1 MMSTFV
7 RNPDVVTREKSDDGV
22 LLFNP
27 DNSDIKV
34 LNETGMFIWNL
45 CDGSR
50 SIEDIVEAFKAEFD
64 EVPDDVEDQVRT
76 FVDMLQQSLFLGLAH

>member
-1 MMSTFV
+1 MSTFV